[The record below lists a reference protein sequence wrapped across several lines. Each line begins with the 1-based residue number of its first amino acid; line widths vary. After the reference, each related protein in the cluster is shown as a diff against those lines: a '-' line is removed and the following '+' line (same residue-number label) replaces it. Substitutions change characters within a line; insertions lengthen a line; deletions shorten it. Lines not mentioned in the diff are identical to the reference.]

1 MLYFFF
7 HNLFKHLTYTK
18 YIFFF
23 FLLRNDDSFLSIG
36 EDENEIWK
44 QKHLI
49 LEEEDKDEEK

>member
-1 MLYFFF
+1 
-7 HNLFKHLTYTK
+7 
-18 YIFFF
+18 
-23 FLLRNDDSFLSIG
+23 LRNDDSFLSVG